1 MFRRILQWIREV
13 WSKMIGTQS
22 VKQALHL
29 DVAISSEMADALQ
42 LWSLMYANKAPW
54 LSQDIKSLNLPAAVA
69 GEIARA
75 ATIELKVEF
84 TGSARAKFLEAQFA
98 RILPKLRQQIEF
110 GCAKG
115 GLVLKPYISGDGI
128 AVDFVQADMFFP
140 VAFDSDGDITAIVF
154 ADQRQTGD
162 KFYTRLE
169 FHQTTPAGVVIRN
182 QAFRSTSRDN
192 LGQQCQLAEVTDWAE
207 LQPEATVTGVT
218 RPLYAY
224 FRYPLANTIDPTSPL
239 GVSCYSR
246 AVDLIKNADGMWSDL
261 LWEFESGRRALYADV
276 IAFGKDENGNP
287 ILPYKRLYRALN
299 GSGDIGDNPEGL
311 FHAWTPDLR
320 EENILRG
327 LDATLKRIEFVCG
340 LAAGTLSDPNNV
352 DKTAT
357 EIAASKQRSQATVV
371 DTQKA
376 VQAALEHLIWAMDI
390 WATLGQLAPKGSYA
404 VAFEFDDSLI
414 VDSEAQF
421 SQDSR
426 TVGLSAMP
434 KWMFLVRNYGLTEEV
449 ARQWI
454 KETQAEQPKDLFADT
469 EE

>member
-1 MFRRILQWIREV
+1 
-13 WSKMIGTQS
+13 MIGTQS

-29 DVAISSEMADALQ
+29 DVAISDVMAEALQ
-42 LWSLMYANKAPW
+42 LWSQMYTNASPW
-54 LSQDIKSLNLPAAVA
+54 LSKDIKSLNLPAAVA

-75 ATIELKVEF
+75 ATIEMKVEF
-84 TGSARAKFLEAQFA
+84 TGSARAVFLQKQFE
-98 RILPKLRQQIEF
+98 RILPKLRQQIEY

-115 GLVLKPYISGDGI
+115 GLVMKPYISGDGI

-140 VAFDSDGDITAIVF
+140 ISFDSDGDITSIVF
-154 ADQRQTGD
+154 ADQRQAGD
-162 KFYTRLE
+162 RFYTRLE
-169 FHQTTPAGVVIRN
+169 FHQATPAGVNIRN
-182 QAFRSTSRDN
+182 LAFRSTSKDN
-192 LGQQCQLAEVTDWAE
+192 LGQQCPLSEVADWAE
-207 LQPEATVTGVT
+207 LLPEATVTGVS

-246 AVDLIKNADGMWSDL
+246 AVDLIKNADGLWSDL

-276 IAFGKDENGNP
+276 IAFGKDADGNP

-299 GSGDIGDNPEGL
+299 GSSSLDANPEGL
-311 FHAWTPDLR
+311 FHEWTPTFR
-320 EENILRG
+320 EENILNG
-327 LDATLKRIEFVCG
+327 LEAALKRIEFVCG
-340 LAAGTLSDPNNV
+340 LAAGTLSDPNQV

-357 EIAASKQRSQATVV
+357 EIAASKQRSQATIT

-376 VQAALEHLIWAMDI
+376 IRSALEQLIWAMDV
-390 WATLGQLAPKGSYA
+390 WAGLGQLAPKGTYA

-426 TVGLSAMP
+426 TVGMGAMP
-434 KWMFLVRNYGLTEEV
+434 KYQFLVRNYGLTEEV
-449 ARQWI
+449 ARKWI
-454 KETQAEQPKDLFADT
+454 AETQAEQPKDLFADT